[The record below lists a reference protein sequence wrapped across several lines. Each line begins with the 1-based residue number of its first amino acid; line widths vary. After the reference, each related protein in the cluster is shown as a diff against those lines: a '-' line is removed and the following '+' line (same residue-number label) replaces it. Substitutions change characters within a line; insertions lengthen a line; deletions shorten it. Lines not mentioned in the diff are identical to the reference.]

1 MNAAPRLLFRGRVVT
16 PARDIAEGSV
26 LVENGRISWVRPGR
40 VEIAGVELIDG
51 PGQVI
56 TPGFIDLQVNGFAGN
71 DAASGTASISSIA
84 AALPRTGVTAFL
96 PVMITARLGR
106 MADFVTAVEAAGGAA
121 RSSSSARILGAHIEG
136 PFLDP
141 RKRGAHDAELM
152 VDPTDANVDALLAC
166 GLPALVTLAPE
177 RLGALAA
184 IRRLVALGVTV
195 SAGHSSASL
204 KEAKAGLAAG
214 IGFGTHLF
222 NAMSGLDHHGPG
234 LAAALLDNRDVVT
247 GLIADGHHVDPVLL
261 ALAIRLKGPDR
272 VALTT
277 DQTAATGM
285 PPGRFQLGD
294 RAVLSDGETV
304 RLEDGTLAGSV
315 ATMDRMVT
323 LVALLDGVGLHAA
336 VQMATSTP
344 ASVVRSG
351 RGLGRIRA
359 GGPAD
364 LTVMDGNGQVQMTV
378 IGGRVAFVR

>member
-1 MNAAPRLLFRGRVVT
+1 
-16 PARDIAEGSV
+16 
-26 LVENGRISWVRPGR
+26 
-40 VEIAGVELIDG
+40 LIDG
-51 PGQVI
+51 PGLVI

-71 DAASGTASISSIA
+71 DAAEGTASISAIA

-96 PVMITARLGR
+96 PTMITARLDS
-106 MADFVTAVEAAGGAA
+106 MAGFVTALEAARRLAGPG
-121 RSSSSARILGAHIEG
+121 SARILGAHLEG

-152 VDPTDANVDALLAC
+152 VDPTDANLDALLAG
-166 GLPALVTLAPE
+166 GLPTMVTLAPE

-184 IRRLVALGVTV
+184 IRRLAALGVTV

-204 KEAKAGLAAG
+204 NEAKAGLAAG

-234 LAAALLDNRDVVT
+234 LAAALLDDRDVVT

-277 DQTAATGM
+277 DQTAAAGM

-294 RAVLSDGETV
+294 RAVISDGETV

-323 LVALLDGVGLHAA
+323 LVALLDGVGLRAA

-344 ASVVRSG
+344 GTVAGRG

-364 LTVMDGNGQVQMTV
+364 LTVMDRDGKVQMTL

>member
-1 MNAAPRLLFRGRVVT
+1 VIT

-26 LVENGRISWVRPGR
+26 LVENGRVSWVRPGR
-40 VEIAGVELIDG
+40 IDVAGVELIDG

-56 TPGFIDLQVNGFAGN
+56 TPGFIDLQVNGFAGH
-71 DAASGTASISSIA
+71 DAATGTESISAIA

-96 PVMITARLGR
+96 PTMITARLEC
-106 MADFVTAVEAAGGAA
+106 MANVVTAVEAAGRAA
-121 RSSSSARILGAHIEG
+121 GPGSARILGAHLEG

-152 VDPTDANVDALLAC
+152 VDPTEPNLDALLAG

-177 RLGALAA
+177 RPGALAA

-195 SAGHSSASL
+195 SAGHSSANL
-204 KEAKAGLAAG
+204 KEARAGLTAG

-247 GLIADGHHVDPVLL
+247 GLIADGHHVAPVLL

-277 DQTAATGM
+277 DQTAAAGM

-294 RAVLSDGETV
+294 RAVISDGETV

-323 LVALLDGVGLHAA
+323 LVALLDGVGLRAA

-344 ASVVRSG
+344 ATVVG
-351 RGLGRIRA
+351 RGRRLGRIRA

-364 LTVMDGNGQVQMTV
+364 LTVMDGDGQVQMTV

>member
-1 MNAAPRLLFRGRVVT
+1 MSAAPRLLLRGRVIT
-16 PARDIAEGSV
+16 PARDSAECSV
-26 LVENGRISWVRPGR
+26 LVEDGRISWVRPGR
-40 VEIAGVELIDG
+40 IDVAGVELIDR
-51 PGQVI
+51 PDQVI
-56 TPGFIDLQVNGFAGN
+56 APGFIDLQVNGFAGN
-71 DAASGTASISSIA
+71 DAAAGAASISAIA
-84 AALPRTGVTAFL
+84 TALPRTGVTAFL
-96 PVMITARLGR
+96 PTMITARLDR
-106 MADFVTAVEAAGGAA
+106 MANFVTAVEAARRAA
-121 RSSSSARILGAHIEG
+121 GPGSARILGAHLEG

-152 VDPTDANVDALLAC
+152 REPTESNVDALLAG
-166 GLPALVTLAPE
+166 GLPTLVTLAPE
-177 RLGALAA
+177 KLGAVAA

-195 SAGHSSASL
+195 SGGHSSAGL
-204 KEAKAGLAAG
+204 KEARTGLAAG

-222 NAMSGLDHHGPG
+222 NAMSGLDHHSPG
-234 LAAALLDNRDVVT
+234 LAAALLDDRHVVT

-261 ALAIRLKGPDR
+261 ALAIRLNGPDR

-277 DQTAATGM
+277 DQTAAAGM

-294 RAVLSDGETV
+294 RAVLSDGKTV

-323 LVALLDGVGLHAA
+323 LVALLDGVGLRAA

-344 ASVVRSG
+344 ATVVGRG

-364 LTVMDGNGQVQMTV
+364 LTVMNGDGQVQMTV
-378 IGGRVAFVR
+378 IAGRVAFAR

>member
-1 MNAAPRLLFRGRVVT
+1 VNTAPRLLLRGRVVT

-40 VEIAGVELIDG
+40 IDVAGVELIDG

-71 DAASGTASISSIA
+71 DAAAGTASVSAIA

-96 PVMITARLGR
+96 PTMITARLDR
-106 MADFVTAVEAAGGAA
+106 MANFVPAVEAARRAA
-121 RSSSSARILGAHIEG
+121 VPGSARILGAHIEG

-152 VDPTDANVDALLAC
+152 VDPTDANLDALLAG

-204 KEAKAGLAAG
+204 KEAEAGLAAG

-261 ALAIRLKGPDR
+261 ALAIRLKGPER

-277 DQTAATGM
+277 DQTAAAGV

-323 LVALLDGVGLHAA
+323 LVALLDGVGLRAA
-336 VQMATSTP
+336 VRMATSTP
-344 ASVVRSG
+344 ASVVGRG

-359 GGPAD
+359 GGQAD
-364 LTVMDGNGQVQMTV
+364 FTVMDANGQVQMTV

>member
-1 MNAAPRLLFRGRVVT
+1 VKAAPRLLLRGRVIT
-16 PARDIAEGSV
+16 PARDIAECSV
-26 LVENGRISWVRPGR
+26 LVENGRVSWIRPGR
-40 VEIAGVELIDG
+40 VEVAGSESVDG

-56 TPGFIDLQVNGFAGN
+56 TPGFVDLQVNGFAGN
-71 DAASGTASISSIA
+71 DAAEGTASISAIA

-96 PVMITARLGR
+96 PTMITAELEH
-106 MADFVTAVEAAGGAA
+106 MAGFVTAVEAAR
-121 RSSSSARILGAHIEG
+121 RSAGPGSARILGAHLEG

-141 RKRGAHDAELM
+141 RKRGAHDPELM
-152 VDPTDANVDALLAC
+152 VAPTEANLDALLAG
-166 GLPALVTLAPE
+166 GLPTLVTIAPE
-177 RLGALAA
+177 KSGAVAA

-195 SAGHSSASL
+195 SAGHSSASAE
-204 KEAKAGLAAG
+204 EAKTGLAAG

-222 NAMSGLDHHGPG
+222 NAMSGLDHRNPG
-234 LAAALLDNRDVVT
+234 LAAALLANREVVT

-261 ALAIRLKGPDR
+261 ALAIRLKGPHR

-277 DQTAATGM
+277 DQTAAAGM

-294 RAVLSDGETV
+294 RAVFSDGETV

-323 LVALLDGVGLHAA
+323 LVAHLQGVGLRAA

-344 ASVVRSG
+344 ATVLGGG

-359 GGPAD
+359 GAPAD
-364 LTVMDGNGQVQMTV
+364 LTVMDGAGKVQLTV
-378 IGGRVAFVR
+378 IGGQVAFVR

>member
-1 MNAAPRLLFRGRVVT
+1 VTAAPRLLLRGRVIT
-16 PARDIAEGSV
+16 PARDIAECSV
-26 LVENGRISWVRPGR
+26 LVENGRVRWVRPGR
-40 VEIAGVELIDG
+40 VEVAGVELIDG

-71 DAASGTASISSIA
+71 DAAAGTASISSIA

-96 PVMITARLGR
+96 PTMITARLDC
-106 MADFVTAVEAAGGAA
+106 MANFVAAVEAAGRAA
-121 RSSSSARILGAHIEG
+121 GPGSARILGAHLEG

-152 VDPTDANVDALLAC
+152 VEPTEANLDSLLTG
-166 GLPALVTLAPE
+166 GLPTLVTLAPE
-177 RLGALAA
+177 RPGAVAA
-184 IRRLVALGVTV
+184 IRRLAALGVTV

-204 KEAKAGLAAG
+204 KEAKTGLAAG

-222 NAMSGLDHHGPG
+222 NAMSGLDHHSPG
-234 LAAALLDNRDVVT
+234 LAAALLDNQDVVT

-277 DQTAATGM
+277 DQTAAAGM
-285 PPGRFQLGD
+285 PPGHFQLGD
-294 RAVLSDGETV
+294 RLVLSDGETV

-323 LVALLDGVGLHAA
+323 LVALLDGVGLRAA

-344 ASVVRSG
+344 ATVVG
-351 RGLGRIRA
+351 RARRLGRIRA

-364 LTVMDGNGQVQMTV
+364 LTVMDGDGQVQMTV

>member
-1 MNAAPRLLFRGRVVT
+1 MNAAPRLLLRGRVIT
-16 PARDIAEGSV
+16 PARDIAESSV
-26 LVENGRISWVRPGR
+26 LVENGRVSWVRPGR
-40 VEIAGVELIDG
+40 IDVAGVELIDS
-51 PGQVI
+51 PGLVI

-71 DAASGTASISSIA
+71 DAAAGTASISAIA
-84 AALPRTGVTAFL
+84 AALPRTGVAAFV
-96 PVMITARLGR
+96 PTMITARLDR
-106 MADFVTAVEAAGGAA
+106 MANFVTAVEAARRVAGAG
-121 RSSSSARILGAHIEG
+121 SARILGAHLEG

-152 VDPTDANVDALLAC
+152 VDPTDANLDALLAG
-166 GLPALVTLAPE
+166 GLPTMVTLAPE
-177 RLGALAA
+177 RLGAVAA
-184 IRRLVALGVTV
+184 IRRLTALGVTV

-277 DQTAATGM
+277 DQTAAAGM
-285 PPGRFQLGD
+285 PPGRFRLGD
-294 RAVLSDGETV
+294 RSVLSDGETV

-323 LVALLDGVGLHAA
+323 LVALLDGVGLRAA
-336 VQMATSTP
+336 IQMSTSTP
-344 ASVVRSG
+344 GTVAGRG

-364 LTVMDGNGQVQMTV
+364 LTVMDGDGQVQMTL
-378 IGGRVAFVR
+378 IGGRVAFAR